1 MTEKKSAPQSI
12 MIVDDELIVRESLT
26 KWFRQDG
33 YRVESAEDA
42 NHALKLM
49 NEGPWDLALLDI
61 KMPGMSGL
69 DLQKRLKEI
78 DKNTSGIMITAFAS
92 VESAVQALKEGAFDY
107 VTKPIDPEHLSH
119 LVTNAFK
126 QRKLVE
132 ENVQLREQISGIA
145 KANEI
150 VGESGTG
157 KELIARV
164 IHANSNRRYF
174 PIIAVNCGA
183 MAESLLESE
192 LFGHEKGSFT
202 GAQFRRK
209 GKFELSDGGTIF
221 LDEIGSISQKMQV
234 QLLRVLETKQFTRVG
249 GNEVISSDFRVIC
262 ATNRDL
268 EAAIKDRIKKGRKPS
283 AIILVHLYGMPART
297 RDIFDISG
305 RYEIPLIED
314 AAEALGSQ
322 YHNRFCG
329 TFGQIG
335 ILSFNGNKI
344 ITTSGGGALVSDNLK
359 YVEKAKFLATQAR
372 DKAPH
377 YQHSEVGYNYRMSNI
392 LAGIGRGQLEVL
404 EKRINARRENNQF
417 YRSILGD
424 YDFIGFQNEPE
435 GHFSNFWLT
444 SIVIEE
450 NGRGISSEK
459 IRLIMDSE
467 NIETRPF
474 WKPMHLQPVFKSYPA
489 YLNGVS
495 ERLFNHGLCLPS
507 GSNLT
512 DNEKGRINEC
522 FTSIFS

>member
-78 DKNTSGIMITAFAS
+78 DKNTGVIMITAFAS

-119 LVTNAFK
+119 LVTNALK
-126 QRKLVE
+126 QRKLAE
-132 ENVQLREQISGIA
+132 ENVQLREQISDIA

-150 VGESGTG
+150 VGESQQVQKVIELAKTVSKTDTTVMLRGESGTG

-164 IHANSNRRYF
+164 IHANSGRRYF

-221 LDEIGSISQKMQV
+221 LDEIGTISQKMQV
-234 QLLRVLETKQFTRVG
+234 ELLRVLETKQFTRVG

-268 EAAIKDRIKKGRKPS
+268 EAAIKDGSFRED
-283 AIILVHLYGMPART
+283 LYYRLNVFTIVIPPLRE
-297 RDIFDISG
+297 RRQD
-305 RYEIPLIED
+305 IPLLAEYFCNKHAVAMHKAVTEISPNAMDIMVQYDWPGNVRELENVMERAMVLAKPPAIQHTDLPFQLASKAHGLQADSIAAIER
-314 AAEALGSQ
+314 AHIEM
-322 YHNRFCG
+322 
-329 TFGQIG
+329 
-335 ILSFNGNKI
+335 ILHRSGWNISRSADILDIDRVTLYNKI
-344 ITTSGGGALVSDNLK
+344 SKYGLK
-359 YVEKAKFLATQAR
+359 
-372 DKAPH
+372 
-377 YQHSEVGYNYRMSNI
+377 
-392 LAGIGRGQLEVL
+392 
-404 EKRINARRENNQF
+404 
-417 YRSILGD
+417 
-424 YDFIGFQNEPE
+424 
-435 GHFSNFWLT
+435 
-444 SIVIEE
+444 
-450 NGRGISSEK
+450 
-459 IRLIMDSE
+459 
-467 NIETRPF
+467 RP
-474 WKPMHLQPVFKSYPA
+474 
-489 YLNGVS
+489 
-495 ERLFNHGLCLPS
+495 
-507 GSNLT
+507 
-512 DNEKGRINEC
+512 
-522 FTSIFS
+522 